1 MNNKEQDYI
10 VKNKNYFVL
19 ASIIIFLFIL
29 MMTMANLNYYIRK
42 NKVNSETDND
52 NALYLQKPEKQPKL
66 ETSCLI
72 VWGNDKKNTIDIVE
86 DSLEKAKIGYISKAK
101 FEDINDE
108 ELKAVK
114 TIIIN
119 GSEFERLGNVEKFFE
134 YIKEGKNIIFTSM
147 PDVSYIETKGLK
159 DIMGINNITES
170 KNQKGVK
177 FLPGFMLGGL
187 LELPNLSYKAP
198 VADLLSTTKTYVTGP
213 KKSSLI
219 WRNIYGKSEIYVIN
233 GPFFETN
240 AAYGIM
246 SAIMAQINPDYI
258 YPVVNAKVFTYEG
271 LPYVSY
277 ENSDELEKIYNRDA
291 MQLQQD
297 ILIPDILSANKSRG
311 FIPSGFLT
319 EGFNRQNIGDINKYY
334 AEQINN
340 YEKDIY
346 KLGGE
351 VGMAYSGDLEK
362 DIKTY
367 KSIFNNKNF
376 KSILLNNNNNLDT
389 IIKSINKDQCSFI
402 ESAFGPWTEKNKNF
416 GYVTSSTVYIPFT
429 IDGVYNTDQHK
440 LEFYSGITAFGAII
454 QNLDLKQVIFPE
466 NDKGNW
472 MNVLRDYVKFID
484 FYRQKYEMIQPRSV
498 TDAAQAVKKFDNNFP
513 SIKYSNNKIEIR
525 FEKWYGESYYIL
537 RTNKEI
543 DSITNGSAEKI
554 EDGAYLVTVKNKE
567 IDINL
572 RQVDRYE

>member
-42 NKVNSETDND
+42 NKVNSEPDIN
-52 NALYLQKPEKQPKL
+52 NALYLQKLEKQPKL

-213 KKSSLI
+213 KKSSVI
-219 WRNIYGKSEIYVIN
+219 WRNIYGESEIYVIN

-351 VGMAYSGDLEK
+351 VGMVYSGDLEK

-389 IIKSINKDQCSFI
+389 MIKSINKDQCSFI
-402 ESAFGPWTEKNKNF
+402 ESAFGPWTEKKKNF

-454 QNLDLKQVIFPE
+454 QNIDLKQVIFPE
-466 NDKGNW
+466 NDKDNW

-484 FYRQKYEMIQPRSV
+484 FYRQKYDMIQPRSV
-498 TDAAQAVKKFDNNFP
+498 TDAAQAVKKFNNNFP

-525 FEKWYGESYYIL
+525 LEKWYGESYYIL